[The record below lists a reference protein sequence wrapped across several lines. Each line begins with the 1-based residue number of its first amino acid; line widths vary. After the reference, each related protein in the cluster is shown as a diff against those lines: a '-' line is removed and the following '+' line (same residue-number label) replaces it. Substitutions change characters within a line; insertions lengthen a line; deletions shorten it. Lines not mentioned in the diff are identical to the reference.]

1 MAQFEISK
9 SKPIV
14 GTEQETI
21 LVYDKGLKSWHF
33 YTDNPVHARKWEAVI
48 VPSEDMPSRKVYHET
63 TGDLIGLEGD
73 VLGNV
78 SISKKRT
85 LTEEQKQSK
94 KELMAN
100 LRKEGKL

>member
-33 YTDNPVHARKWEAVI
+33 YTDNPVHARKWETVI

-63 TGDLIGLEGD
+63 TSDLIGLEGD
-73 VLGNV
+73 ILGNV
-78 SISKKRT
+78 SISKKRKM
-85 LTEEQKQSK
+85 TEEQKNEFARRMNQARSS
-94 KELMAN
+94 
-100 LRKEGKL
+100 

>member
-9 SKPIV
+9 AKPIT

-21 LVYDKGLKSWHF
+21 LVYDKGLNSWHF
-33 YTDNPVHARKWEAVI
+33 YTDNPVHARKWEGLI
-48 VPSEDMPSRKVYHET
+48 VPSEGMASRKVYHEI

-73 VLGNV
+73 ILGNV

-85 LTEEQKQSK
+85 TTMSEEQK
-94 KELMAN
+94 KEFARRMNKA
-100 LRKEGKL
+100 RSS

>member
-21 LVYDKGLKSWHF
+21 LVYDKGLKTWHF

-48 VPSEDMPSRKVYHET
+48 VPSEDMPNRKVYHET

-73 VLGNV
+73 ILGNV
-78 SISKKRT
+78 SISKKRK
-85 LTEEQKQSK
+85 LTEEQKN
-94 KELMAN
+94 ELARRMG
-100 LRKEGKL
+100 RSRSS

>member
-21 LVYDKGLKSWHF
+21 LVYDKGLKTWHF

-63 TGDLIGLEGD
+63 TGDLIGLEGEI
-73 VLGNV
+73 LGNV
-78 SISKKRT
+78 SISKKRK
-85 LTEEQKQSK
+85 LTEEQKNEFARRMNQARSS
-94 KELMAN
+94 
-100 LRKEGKL
+100 

>member
-21 LVYDKGLKSWHF
+21 LVYDKGLKTWHF

-48 VPSEDMPSRKVYHET
+48 VPREDMPSRKVYHET

-73 VLGNV
+73 ILGNV
-78 SISKKRT
+78 SISKKRK
-85 LTEEQKQSK
+85 LTEEQKN
-94 KELMAN
+94 ELARRMGRA
-100 LRKEGKL
+100 RSS